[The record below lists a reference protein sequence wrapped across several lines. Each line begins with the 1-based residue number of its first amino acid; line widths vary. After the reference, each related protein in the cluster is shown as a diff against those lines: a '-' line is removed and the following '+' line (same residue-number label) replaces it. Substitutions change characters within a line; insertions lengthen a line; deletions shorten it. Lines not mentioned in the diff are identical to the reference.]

1 MKNPHLKHLLE
12 LNLAILV
19 ISTSGVLG
27 KYISL
32 SPPVIIWFRCFLA
45 AIFLGIF
52 VWYKKI
58 NLRIANKKE
67 LTTIIISGLFLGI
80 HWVTYFYALHI
91 SNVAIGMLSLFTFPV
106 ITALLEPLFYKT
118 SVNGL
123 QVLLGI
129 IVLIGVYFLTPEF
142 NIDNNYTQGVI
153 FGVSS
158 SVFYSVRN
166 ILLKKEVTKYH
177 SAMLMFYQM
186 LIISLVLWPVFFI
199 FQVNFTTNDI
209 SALLILALLTTAV
222 GHTLFVK
229 SFKYFSVS
237 TASIMSA
244 IQPIYGILLAFVFLG
259 EMPAYKTII
268 GGVIIISTV
277 VIESLLTKR
286 KLI

>member
-1 MKNPHLKHLLE
+1 MKNPHLKHLFE

-45 AIFLGIF
+45 AIFLGVF

-58 NLRIANKKE
+58 NLRVAHKKD
-67 LTTIIISGLFLGI
+67 LKIVVISSIFLGM

-106 ITALLEPLFYKT
+106 VTALLEPFLLKT
-118 SVNGL
+118 KTNSI
-123 QVLLGI
+123 QILLGL
-129 IVLIGVYFLTPEF
+129 IVLIGIYFLTPEF
-142 NIDNNYTQGVI
+142 NFENNYTKGI
-153 FGVSS
+153 FFGLIS

-166 ILLKKEVTKYH
+166 ILLKKEVKKYH

-186 LIISLVLWPVFFI
+186 FIISLVLWPVFFI
-199 FQVNFTTNDI
+199 FQVNFTTNDV

-237 TASIMSA
+237 TASIMSG

-259 EMPAYKTII
+259 EIPAHKTII
-268 GGVIIISTV
+268 GGIIIISTV
-277 VIESLLTKR
+277 VIESFLSKEN
-286 KLI
+286 